1 MSISEWLDKKDSEGV
16 DVSHIRV
23 PDDLAY
29 DEVPDETIYFK
40 QIRPCGILCPGN
52 HPFPLSSDSDT
63 GTIAG
68 GKTRRQAFIPQT

>member
-16 DVSHIRV
+16 DVSHIEV

-52 HPFPLSSDSDT
+52 LILFPLSSDSDT
-63 GTIAG
+63 GT
-68 GKTRRQAFIPQT
+68 P